1 MMVKGFILSKVPLN
15 KYFLKNLLNVTESYK
30 FSHLYFQ
37 VNLVALKNFIGV
49 KWKEIILPRWDP
61 TS

>member
-30 FSHLYFQ
+30 FSCLYFQ
-37 VNLVALKNFIGV
+37 VNLVALK
-49 KWKEIILPRWDP
+49 KLYWC
-61 TS
+61 

>member
-15 KYFLKNLLNVTESYK
+15 KYFLKNLLNVTENYK

-37 VNLVALKNFIGV
+37 VNLVALK
-49 KWKEIILPRWDP
+49 KLYWC
-61 TS
+61 